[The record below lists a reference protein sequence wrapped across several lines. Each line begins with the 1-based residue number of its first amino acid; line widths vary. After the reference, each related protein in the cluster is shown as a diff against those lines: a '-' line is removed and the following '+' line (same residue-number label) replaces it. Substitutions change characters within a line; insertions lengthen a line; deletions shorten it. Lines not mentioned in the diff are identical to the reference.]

1 MSPIVLINPNL
12 VVQRN
17 DPFTTGIVYMPIGMA
32 YTAATLREADYDVR
46 VIDAYAEAP
55 RNARREGKFTLFG
68 LSESQVLARI
78 PADAQM
84 VFLYAIN
91 LTNHISSMGIIR
103 ALKESRPK
111 LPIIVIENTQA
122 VTAYALSEV
131 KDELFEAGA
140 DYFLSGEPD
149 QRAVK
154 LANIVGSMRPSDDF
168 MEVDGI
174 GSPEKYHPPSGFI
187 EDLDVLPFPAWDL
200 FPLENYWSL
209 RFAHGPL
216 SADRYLP
223 ILTSR
228 GCPYPCR
235 FCVVP
240 ATNSQKWRS
249 RSAINVVDEMVYYK
263 SEFEVSEFHIEDLN
277 PTISDKRT
285 REICREIIS
294 RKLKVSWK
302 IAAGTKVET
311 IRDEETIDL
320 MARAGCSYISISP
333 ETGSPRLLK
342 AMRKPFDLDH
352 AVRLVRRMNQRG
364 ISSQACFVL
373 GFPGENDDDRELTWN
388 MVHDLARKGV
398 DEIALFII
406 TPVPG
411 SDIYNEYAGYPTL
424 SDLNFSPT
432 WRQDYHE
439 LSRFRLRLY
448 THFLWWKLRYHPIK
462 LLGQPVNFLR
472 RRFKTKMEMVPYRAL
487 VLKWLDRRS
496 S

>member
-154 LANIVGSMRPSDDF
+154 LANI
-168 MEVDGI
+168 I
-174 GSPEKYHPPSGFI
+174 H
-187 EDLDVLPFPAWDL
+187 LQVLSKIWMYCL
-200 FPLENYWSL
+200 FL
-209 RFAHGPL
+209 
-216 SADRYLP
+216 
-223 ILTSR
+223 
-228 GCPYPCR
+228 
-235 FCVVP
+235 
-240 ATNSQKWRS
+240 
-249 RSAINVVDEMVYYK
+249 
-263 SEFEVSEFHIEDLN
+263 
-277 PTISDKRT
+277 
-285 REICREIIS
+285 
-294 RKLKVSWK
+294 
-302 IAAGTKVET
+302 
-311 IRDEETIDL
+311 
-320 MARAGCSYISISP
+320 
-333 ETGSPRLLK
+333 
-342 AMRKPFDLDH
+342 
-352 AVRLVRRMNQRG
+352 RG
-364 ISSQACFVL
+364 IFSLWRTTGRCDSL
-373 GFPGENDDDRELTWN
+373 
-388 MVHDLARKGV
+388 MDLYQLIV
-398 DEIALFII
+398 
-406 TPVPG
+406 
-411 SDIYNEYAGYPTL
+411 IY
-424 SDLNFSPT
+424 
-432 WRQDYHE
+432 
-439 LSRFRLRLY
+439 
-448 THFLWWKLRYHPIK
+448 RY
-462 LLGQPVNFLR
+462 
-472 RRFKTKMEMVPYRAL
+472 
-487 VLKWLDRRS
+487 
-496 S
+496 